1 MISRKYLSLHEMHA
15 AQERGTGDAL
25 VEVVRSL
32 RRVSHSK
39 GDHMADKKIKDLGA
53 KPVSSKGASDVK
65 GGAKKGAVL
74 KPRRRD

>member
-1 MISRKYLSLHEMHA
+1 M
-15 AQERGTGDAL
+15 
-25 VEVVRSL
+25 
-32 RRVSHSK
+32 SHFK
-39 GDHMADKKIKDLGA
+39 GDPMADKQIKDLSA

>member
-1 MISRKYLSLHEMHA
+1 VDFRKYLHLNEMRSD
-15 AQERGTGDAL
+15 ERRGTRDAL
-25 VEVVRSL
+25 GEVVRSQ
-32 RRVSHSK
+32 RRVSHFK
-39 GDHMADKKIKDLGA
+39 GDPMADKQIKDLSA